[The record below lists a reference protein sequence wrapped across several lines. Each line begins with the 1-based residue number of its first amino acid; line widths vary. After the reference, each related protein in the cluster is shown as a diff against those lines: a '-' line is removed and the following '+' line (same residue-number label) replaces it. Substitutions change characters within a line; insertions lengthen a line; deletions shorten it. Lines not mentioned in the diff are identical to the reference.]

1 MDEERIMELKSK
13 TYGQELA
20 KEMAGFSTIMR
31 AVNESRR
38 TLKLIGENQIWSL
51 LRRRPNLTPA
61 QVRKEMT
68 EITELFLK
76 DLDGW
81 DEEEDEQLRLTE
93 VASIVAKEAL
103 IPDEAETMYI
113 ALAELR
119 PELTKTYDL
128 LWCVEESTTFRRRRA
143 EMEKWMPESQA
154 ESTIREMVI
163 EHVKTL

>member
-1 MDEERIMELKSK
+1 MDELRIMELKSK

-20 KEMAGFSTIMR
+20 REMAGISMIMR
-31 AVNESRR
+31 AVNGSRG
-38 TLKLIGENQIWSL
+38 TLELIGENQIWFL
-51 LRRRPNLTPA
+51 LRRQPNLTPA

-76 DLDGW
+76 DLSGW
-81 DEEEDEQLRLTE
+81 DGEEDEQLRLTE
-93 VASIVAKEAL
+93 VSIVAREAL

-128 LWCVEESTTFRRRRA
+128 PWCVEESKTFQRQRM

-154 ESTIREMVI
+154 ASTVREMVI
-163 EHVKTL
+163 EHVRTL

>member
-38 TLKLIGENQIWSL
+38 TLELIGENQIWSL

-119 PELTKTYDL
+119 PELTRTYDL
-128 LWCVEESTTFRRRRA
+128 LWCVEESMTFQRQRM

-163 EHVKTL
+163 EHVRTL

>member
-38 TLKLIGENQIWSL
+38 TLELIGENQIWSL

-119 PELTKTYDL
+119 PELTGTYDL
-128 LWCVEESTTFRRRRA
+128 LWCVEESMTFQRQRM

-163 EHVKTL
+163 EHVRTL

>member
-38 TLKLIGENQIWSL
+38 TLELIGENQIWSL

-103 IPDEAETMYI
+103 IPEEAETMYI

-119 PELTKTYDL
+119 PELTRTYDL
-128 LWCVEESTTFRRRRA
+128 LWCVEESMTFQRQRM

-163 EHVKTL
+163 EHVRTL

>member
-1 MDEERIMELKSK
+1 
-13 TYGQELA
+13 
-20 KEMAGFSTIMR
+20 
-31 AVNESRR
+31 
-38 TLKLIGENQIWSL
+38 
-51 LRRRPNLTPA
+51 
-61 QVRKEMT
+61 MT

-119 PELTKTYDL
+119 PELTRTYDL